1 MPIMIENDAAT
12 SRQDIIYLILAIRD
26 VRKST

>member
-1 MPIMIENDAAT
+1 MPIMIENDAT
-12 SRQDIIYLILAIRD
+12 PSRQDIIYLILAIRD